1 MIRHEETDGIAVITL
16 AHGKVNALDLEFC
29 RAIAQT
35 FRELAVSGPRAAV
48 LTGQGS
54 SFSAGVD
61 LRRLVDGGPDY
72 VAEFIPAL
80 TDAFTAVFTYPRPL
94 VTAVNG
100 HAIAGGCV
108 LATSGDHR
116 VMARANGGIGVPE
129 LLVGVP
135 FPSVAL
141 AIIQA
146 TAGAAESRRAVLS
159 GEIYPPGTAVSRGFI
174 DELTEPEQLIS
185 RSLQHAAR
193 LAETIPPQTF
203 ALTKRRLR
211 AAATGPDAAYD
222 AEVTRIWQEKA
233 ADGWIGQYLARVT
246 GQSAGSR

>member
-29 RAIAQT
+29 QAITAT
-35 FRELAVSGPRAAV
+35 FRDLGENGPRAVV

-61 LRRLVDGGPDY
+61 LRQITDGGPDY
-72 VAEFIPAL
+72 VAKFIPAL
-80 TDAFTAVFTYPRPL
+80 VEAFTTVFTHPKPL

-108 LATSGDHR
+108 LASCGDHR

-135 FPSVAL
+135 FPAAAL
-141 AIIQA
+141 GIIQA
-146 TAGAAESRRAVLS
+146 TAGPAETRRAVLS
-159 GEIYPPGTAVSRGFI
+159 GEIYPPGAAVSHGFI
-174 DELTEPEQLIS
+174 DELTEPEQLIN
-185 RSLQHAAR
+185 RSLMHAAR
-193 LAETIPPQTF
+193 LAESIPAETF
-203 ALTKRRLR
+203 ALTKARLR
-211 AAATGPDAAYD
+211 AQAIQPDPVYD

-233 ADGWIGQYLARVT
+233 ADGWIRDYLARAT
-246 GQSAGSR
+246 RKAT